1 MENASRALIMAG
13 AMLIAILTVSLLV
26 WGWGRI
32 SQYNQKS
39 EQVAM
44 VEQITKLNRE
54 IESYD
59 KQVVRGYELVSL
71 ANLIE
76 DTNSKFPISEG
87 YTPVSALVNFRD
99 FEKSVTNYTAITKAQ
114 KNELTSGIEL
124 STFMNE
130 YYNVSKNGG
139 DTSFLK
145 VFKESYFQCD
155 NVEYSDYKEKNNSI
169 AKVKRMTFT
178 EIKRTDK

>member
-54 IESYD
+54 MESYD

-99 FEKSVTNYTAITKAQ
+99 FEKSVTN
-114 KNELTSGIEL
+114 
-124 STFMNE
+124 
-130 YYNVSKNGG
+130 
-139 DTSFLK
+139 
-145 VFKESYFQCD
+145 
-155 NVEYSDYKEKNNSI
+155 
-169 AKVKRMTFT
+169 
-178 EIKRTDK
+178 